1 MRKVR
6 IAILLIVLTA
16 LSGWW
21 GAQYWHG
28 YIFWK
33 GSCDGEKPECKRST
47 DWQAFFM
54 LPVLKA
60 IGGDISGLNG

>member
-33 GSCDGEKPECKRST
+33 GSCDGEKPEWFNELVTLARQQGHPGFQLS
-47 DWQAFFM
+47 
-54 LPVLKA
+54 L
-60 IGGDISGLNG
+60 